1 MVTISTFNAPN
12 WADLSTPDV
21 DESIEFY
28 RDLLGWEFRTEVTE
42 MGDYHVASVDGRE
55 VCGMMAQ
62 PPEMEGA
69 PAMWT
74 VFFHVEDI
82 DETVEKVGAA
92 GGRVLEPPFEI
103 PNGARV
109 SVVADPT
116 GAMFALIS
124 GETPVDATWY
134 SMVPGSVCWTE
145 VLTRDTERCAEFYH
159 EIFGWDSDSEQSG
172 YTNFLLN
179 GESIAGMLPMPDQVP
194 AEAPS
199 HWSVY
204 FTVESCEVAER
215 AAVDLGGSVLVEA
228 MGVEIGHFAVLED
241 PGGAPFD
248 IMDFI
253 VAGEPAAI

>member
-1 MVTISTFNAPN
+1 MVNVSTFNAPN
-12 WADLSTPDV
+12 WADLSTPDI
-21 DESIEFY
+21 DAGIEFY

-55 VCGMMAQ
+55 VCGMMKH

-82 DETVEKVGAA
+82 DETVESVGAA

-124 GETPVDATWY
+124 GETPAEGVWY

-145 VLTRDTERCAEFYH
+145 TMTRDTEAAATFYC
-159 EIFGWDSDSEQSG
+159 EVFGWDTETDQG
-172 YTNFLLN
+172 NYTTFLLN
-179 GESIAGMLPMPDQVP
+179 GEKIAGLLPIPDLVP
-194 AEAPS
+194 AEAPA

-204 FTVESCEVAER
+204 FTVESCEVTER
-215 AAVDLGGSVLVEA
+215 AAVDLGGSVLVET
-228 MGVEIGHFAVLED
+228 MPVEIGHFAVLED
-241 PGGAPFD
+241 PDGAPFD
-248 IMDFI
+248 IMDFSR
-253 VAGEPAAI
+253 AGEPAAV

>member
-1 MVTISTFNAPN
+1 MVTVSTFNAPN
-12 WADLSTPDV
+12 WVDLSTPDV
-21 DESIEFY
+21 DASIDFY
-28 RDLLGWEFRTEVTE
+28 RDLLGWEFKTEVTD
-42 MGDYHVASVDGRE
+42 MGEYHVASVDDRE
-55 VCGMMAQ
+55 VCGIMEH
-62 PPEMEGA
+62 PEEMKGA

-74 VFFHVEDI
+74 VFFLVEEI

-116 GAMFALIS
+116 GAMFALIA
-124 GETPVDATWY
+124 GNAPVTGVWY
-134 SMVPGSVCWTE
+134 STVPGSVCWTE
-145 VLTRDTERCAEFYH
+145 TLSRDTAASVRFYH
-159 EIFGWDSDSEQSG
+159 EVFGWEAESQRGG

-179 GESIAGMLPMPDQVP
+179 GEKIAGLLPMPEQVSP
-194 AEAPS
+194 EAPS

-215 AAVDLGGSVLVEA
+215 AAVDLGGGVLVES
-228 MGVEIGHFAVLED
+228 MPVEIGHFAVLED

-248 IMDFI
+248 IMDFTMT
-253 VAGEPAAI
+253 GEPVSV

>member
-1 MVTISTFNAPN
+1 MVTIKTFNAPN
-12 WADLSTPDV
+12 WADLSTPELDA
-21 DESIEFY
+21 SIEFY
-28 RDLLGWEFRTEVTE
+28 RDLLGWEFATRVTE

-55 VCGMMAQ
+55 VCGMMSH

-82 DETVEKVGAA
+82 DEMVEKVGAA

-109 SVVADPT
+109 SAVADPT

-124 GETPVDATWY
+124 GETPVDGVWY
-134 SMVPGSVCWTE
+134 SMVPGSVCWAETM
-145 VLTRDTERCAEFYH
+145 TRDTETSATFYR
-159 EIFGWDSDSEQSG
+159 EIFGWEAEGEEGG
-172 YTNFLLN
+172 YANFLLN
-179 GESIAGMLPMPDQVP
+179 GEKIAGLLPMPDMVP
-194 AEAPS
+194 AEAPA
-199 HWSVY
+199 HWAVY

-215 AAVDLGGSVLVEA
+215 TAVDLGGSVLVES
-228 MGVEIGHFAVLED
+228 MPVEIGHFAVLED

-248 IMDFI
+248 VMDFSSTE
-253 VAGEPAAI
+253 EPAAV